1 MQIIGLK
8 VSASK
13 SEVYILRGEG
23 GLVCE
28 VIVDGK
34 EELVCEVI
42 VDGRQLELLSEFK
55 DLGFCSM
62 NQVKME
68 RNAVRKRQVR

>member
-34 EELVCEVI
+34 EELVCEGHTESV
-42 VDGRQLELLSEFK
+42 G
-55 DLGFCSM
+55 
-62 NQVKME
+62 
-68 RNAVRKRQVR
+68 